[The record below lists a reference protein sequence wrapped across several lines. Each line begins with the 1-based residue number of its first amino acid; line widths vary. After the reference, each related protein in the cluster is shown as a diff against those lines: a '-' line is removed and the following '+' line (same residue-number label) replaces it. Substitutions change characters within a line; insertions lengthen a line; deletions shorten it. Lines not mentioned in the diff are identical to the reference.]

1 MPIEKFISPPD
12 LDGHLQ
18 ATLIESVE
26 AINEEM
32 EQGGISPL
40 FTDEHRMFA
49 EVCSQYV
56 MAVRLARAGW
66 SVSEEVPLWW
76 TEILTDD
83 PGQIQQ
89 ASQWLLS
96 RKLGDA
102 SVALFYEKSDVAA
115 LRGRL
120 VLMSEDQKLSALFRT
135 KFDH

>member
-26 AINEEM
+26 AIDEEM

-40 FTDEHRMFA
+40 FTDEHSMFA

-83 PGQIQQ
+83 PSQIQQ

-102 SVALFYEKSDVAA
+102 SVALFYETADVAA

-135 KFDH
+135 MFDH